1 MWNPDIY
8 LRFAEERGRP
18 FHELVARIKAA
29 EPRTV
34 VDLGCG
40 PGNLTDTLVQRWPG
54 AQVVGIDSSS
64 EMINKAVAGSS
75 SVARN
80 SVTPGAAVEYRVGDI
95 NEYQPT
101 DEVDVIITNAAL
113 QWVPGH
119 ADLLGRW
126 AEDLHSGAWIALQVP
141 GNHQA
146 PAHRALRAL
155 CGTPRWSD
163 RLGSFSELVRSG
175 YTAVDYARLLRGA
188 GCEVDAWETTY
199 VHHLP
204 TTGGP
209 HPILSWLTGTA
220 LRPIRAAL
228 IGPDGDELAW
238 QEYCDELEPQLAA
251 AYPAHGGVVDFEF
264 LRIFCVATKR

>member
-18 FHELVARIKAA
+18 FHELVSRIKAD

-40 PGNLTDTLVQRWPG
+40 PGNLTNTLIQRWPG
-54 AQVVGIDSSS
+54 ARVVGIDSSP
-64 EMINKAVAGSS
+64 EMIDKAVAGS
-75 SVARN
+75 
-80 SVTPGAAVEYRVGDI
+80 AVEYRVGDI
-95 NEYQPT
+95 SDYRPT
-101 DEVDVIITNAAL
+101 GEVDVIITNAAL

-119 ADLLGRW
+119 AQLLGRW
-126 AEDLHSGAWIALQVP
+126 ATDLHPGAWIGLQVP

-146 PAHRALRAL
+146 PAHQALRAL

-163 RLGSFSELVRSG
+163 RLGSFSEHVRSG
-175 YTAVDYARLLRGA
+175 YTAVEYARLLREA
-188 GCEVDAWETTY
+188 GCDVDAWETTY
-199 VHHLP
+199 VHQLP

-209 HPILSWLTGTA
+209 HPVLSWLTGTA

-228 IGPDGDELAW
+228 VGPDGDEQDW
-238 QEYCDELEPQLAA
+238 QDYCDELEPQLAA
-251 AYPAHGGVVDFEF
+251 AYPAHGGMVDFEF
-264 LRIFCVATKR
+264 RRIFCVAVKR